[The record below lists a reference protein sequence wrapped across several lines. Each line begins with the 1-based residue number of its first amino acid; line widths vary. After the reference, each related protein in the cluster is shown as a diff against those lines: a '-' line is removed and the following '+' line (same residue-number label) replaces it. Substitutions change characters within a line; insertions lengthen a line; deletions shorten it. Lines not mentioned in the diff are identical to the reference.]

1 MLVSIATAQGVDVR
15 GVVTDSSNGQRI
27 PFANISIRDTR
38 LGVSTNLNG
47 FFLITNVPP
56 GKYVM
61 VASAIGYAHMG
72 RTVEIRG
79 REPITVNFI
88 LSPQAVEVSEVITEG
103 TQSPEKA
110 TATSM
115 HVFGSKDIQDIPVA
129 GQQDVLRAIQI
140 LPGIVSN
147 SDVSA
152 KFFVRGGAGDQNL
165 ILLDGMKMYNPFHA
179 FGIFSVFDPD
189 IISTAEVFTGAFPA
203 GYGNRLSSVINLTT
217 KAGNTTRFSGKG
229 ELNFLNA
236 KVQLEGPINEDNSWL
251 VNYRT
256 SLSSNVFK
264 HFLRTSVPVSFY
276 DVFFKG
282 TLGGATGRNSLRAF
296 FSGDKITSDRPDEP
310 DYSWDNYSIAGSLS
324 GLAYDRVY
332 VDAFAYSSNFRVKR
346 DPKHS
351 TIILPA
357 ESRVGD
363 DGLRVEFTVHTES
376 QNVWLAGFQ
385 FDLPEYEFT
394 YATASNSN
402 RTFRGTD
409 PELWLWGRYQ
419 LHFGPLQTDF
429 GIHSDVLTVLD
440 NGLSL
445 QGFQPRVSLV
455 YQLSNAWRTKFG
467 AGVYNQRVIT
477 ISNEDDITSLFDA
490 WISIP
495 KGLKFEEA
503 HHYVFGVEGVIVPKL
518 SVELQSY
525 YKNYPSLVLY
535 NRAKFLP
542 ADPDYVNG
550 KGKAYGGE
558 ALLRFDSPFADLYCA
573 YSIGWTNVTSNGLTY
588 SPRYDRR
595 HTINALGVFHL
606 FEDVDVSLRWEF
618 GSGYPY
624 TQTVGYYDRL
634 SLGGIGGT
642 EPLHAEN
649 GIPYSLLGDKNAARL
664 PSYYRIDGSVT
675 YKFMV
680 SKLRGSLGI
689 SVANMTNR
697 KNILFYDRKTGQ
709 QINSLDFFPSAT
721 LKVEY

>member
-1 MLVSIATAQGVDVR
+1 MLVSSATAQGVDVR

-27 PFANISIRDTR
+27 PFANISVIGTR

-61 VASAIGYAHMG
+61 VASAIGYAHIG
-72 RTVEIRG
+72 QTVEIRG

-110 TATSM
+110 TATSI
-115 HVFGSKDIQDIPVA
+115 HVFGSKEIQDIPVA
-129 GQQDVLRAIQI
+129 GAQDVLRAIQI
-140 LPGIVSN
+140 LPGIVSS

-264 HFLRTSVPVSFY
+264 HFLRTSIPVSFY

-332 VDAFAYSSNFRVKR
+332 VDAFAYSSSFRVKR

-351 TIILPA
+351 AIILPA

-419 LHFGPLQTDF
+419 LHFGALQTDL

-495 KGLKFEEA
+495 KELKFEEA
-503 HHYVFGVEGVIVPKL
+503 HHYVFGVEGMIV
-518 SVELQSY
+518 
-525 YKNYPSLVLY
+525 
-535 NRAKFLP
+535 
-542 ADPDYVNG
+542 
-550 KGKAYGGE
+550 
-558 ALLRFDSPFADLYCA
+558 
-573 YSIGWTNVTSNGLTY
+573 
-588 SPRYDRR
+588 
-595 HTINALGVFHL
+595 
-606 FEDVDVSLRWEF
+606 
-618 GSGYPY
+618 
-624 TQTVGYYDRL
+624 
-634 SLGGIGGT
+634 
-642 EPLHAEN
+642 
-649 GIPYSLLGDKNAARL
+649 
-664 PSYYRIDGSVT
+664 
-675 YKFMV
+675 
-680 SKLRGSLGI
+680 
-689 SVANMTNR
+689 
-697 KNILFYDRKTGQ
+697 
-709 QINSLDFFPSAT
+709 
-721 LKVEY
+721 